1 MQKEYDIAI
10 VGGGLVGA
18 SLACSLAHSDFR
30 VAVLEQYSLG
40 AERQPSYDERGLA
53 LSLSSCRILDAIHV
67 WSFLANKAIPIRH
80 IHISDRGKFGS
91 VRLHAADLQ
100 INAMG
105 YVVKARE
112 IGEVILEKLSKI
124 ENVDYLCPQKIS
136 EIKISSDHV
145 NIKLDDTIKLESISC
160 KLLVA
165 ADGSN
170 SCIRENLSINTQ
182 TKDYGQVAIVSNI
195 SMDRDHNDTAYERFT
210 STGPLALLPMS
221 QSRFVSIF
229 CVKRDQLSEYMTMDE
244 DDYIKV
250 LQEISGKRAGKIIKL
265 GTKQS
270 YELKLIRAE
279 HQYKERVLL
288 LGNAAHTIHPNGAQG
303 FNLGL
308 RDVAALAELIL
319 KLPPDCQDPGN
330 TQLLKDYVNL
340 RKHNQDK
347 VIDFTDAL
355 ASLFYTDDYFRM
367 IVRNFG
373 MCVLDMFP
381 ILKNNFVKHA
391 MGLKGQQPGLVR
403 GLRLDQL

>member
-18 SLACSLAHSDFR
+18 SLACSLADSNYR
-30 VAVLEQYSLG
+30 VAVLEQYPLRAG
-40 AERQPSYDERGLA
+40 GQPSYDERGLA
-53 LSLSSCRILDAIHV
+53 LSLASRRILEAIHV
-67 WSFLANKAIPIRH
+67 WPLLANKAVPIRH

-91 VRLHAADLQ
+91 VRLHAKDLQ

-112 IGEVILEKLSKI
+112 IGEVILEKISKI
-124 ENVDYLCPQKIS
+124 EKIDYLCPHKIS
-136 EIKISSDHV
+136 DIKIAKNQV
-145 NIKLDDTIKLESISC
+145 NIKLDDTAKLESINC

-170 SCIRENLSINTQ
+170 SSIRENLSINTQ
-182 TKDYGQVAIVSNI
+182 IKDYGQVAIVANI
-195 SMDRDHNDTAYERFT
+195 SMDRDHNNTAYERFT

-221 QSRFVSIF
+221 QSRFVSIY
-229 CVKRDQLSEYMTMDE
+229 CVNREQLAEFMTMNE
-244 DDYIKV
+244 DDYIKE
-250 LQEISGKRAGKIIKL
+250 LQNISGKRAGKIIKL
-265 GTKQS
+265 GNKQS
-270 YELKLIRAE
+270 YELKQIRAE
-279 HQYKERVLL
+279 HQFKERVLL

-308 RDVAALAELIL
+308 RDVAGLAELLL
-319 KLPPDCQDPGN
+319 KLPNDCQDPGN
-330 TQLLKDYVNL
+330 SQLLIDYVNL
-340 RKHNQDK
+340 SKPNQDK

-355 ASLFYTDDYFRM
+355 ASLFYTDDYFKM
-367 IVRNFG
+367 IARNIG
-373 MCVLDMFP
+373 MSVLDMLP
-381 ILKNNFVKHA
+381 LLKNNFVKHA